1 MSKEIRMFVRSFAG
15 EGKPAAAEDSRVI
28 EGYAVVFNQR
38 SKLVYD
44 YNLWKPVIETIT
56 PGAITQDLINRSDVL
71 ANMEHN
77 DRRLLARCVNGKGT
91 LTLTIDEIGLK
102 YRFESPNTNEGDF
115 AYEMVKRGDIGGSSF
130 CYWNDNDECNVTYSK
145 TTDENGKEVILRTVN
160 KIDHLHDVAIV
171 LNPAYV
177 GTSVEARSQEAE
189 YIKKSICRAM
199 PDLEIPDKEPTPAE
213 RAAGDLADVEAAIME
228 ADGLCVG
235 AYEI

>member
-1 MSKEIRMFVRSFAG
+1 MSKEKRMFVRSFAG

-44 YNLWKPVIETIT
+44 YNLWKPVIETIA
-56 PGAITQDLINRSDVL
+56 PGAITQDLLNRSDVL

-91 LTLTIDEIGLK
+91 LTLTLDEVGLK

-130 CYWNDNDECNVTYSK
+130 VTGMTTTNVT
-145 TTDENGKEVILRTVN
+145 
-160 KIDHLHDVAIV
+160 
-171 LNPAYV
+171 
-177 GTSVEARSQEAE
+177 
-189 YIKKSICRAM
+189 
-199 PDLEIPDKEPTPAE
+199 
-213 RAAGDLADVEAAIME
+213 
-228 ADGLCVG
+228 
-235 AYEI
+235 